1 MKPVI
6 DQDECV
12 GCGVC
17 ESVYPEVFKLHDDDK
32 AHVIKEKDI
41 DETKL
46 KDAIEQCPVQC
57 ITKE

>member
-6 DQDECV
+6 DQDECI

-17 ESVYPEVFKLHDDDK
+17 ESIDSEVFKMLDDEK
-32 AHVIKEKDI
+32 AHVIKEKNI
-41 DETKL
+41 DEAKL